1 MMCGGGDE
9 IGGFMHRTAEEIE
22 GLLRERGF
30 SLTPQRRAIVRRLT
44 EHGGHW
50 TAAELLEC
58 VSGEF
63 PMASRATVYST
74 LALLRDLGALA
85 MVSAPSGEF
94 RFDADPEPHQH
105 FVCLRCG
112 HLEDVPEGWFPVSIS
127 AAAAPNFEVRH
138 YRILAEGL
146 CSSCAKAS

>member
-1 MMCGGGDE
+1 
-9 IGGFMHRTAEEIE
+9 MHRTAEEIE
-22 GLLRERGF
+22 GLLRDRGF
-30 SLTPQRRAIVRRLT
+30 SLTPQRRAIVRRLS

-50 TAAELLEC
+50 TAAEVLEC

-85 MVSAPSGEF
+85 TVPAPSGEL

-112 HLEDVPEGWFPVSIS
+112 HLEDVPDGWFPISIPEQ
-127 AAAAPNFEVRH
+127 AKPAFAVHR
-138 YRILAEGL
+138 YRIVAEGL
-146 CSSCAKAS
+146 CASCTQTS

>member
-1 MMCGGGDE
+1 
-9 IGGFMHRTAEEIE
+9 MHRTAEEFE
-22 GLLRERGF
+22 GLLRDRGF
-30 SLTPQRRAIVRRLT
+30 SLTPQRRAIVRRLSDD
-44 EHGGHW
+44 GNHW
-50 TAAELLEC
+50 TAAELLER

-85 MVSAPSGEF
+85 TVPTPSGEL
-94 RFDADPEPHQH
+94 RFDANPEPHQH

-112 HLEDVPEGWFPVSIS
+112 HLEDVPGDWFPVAIASE
-127 AAAAPNFEVRH
+127 ATPDFEVHR

-146 CSSCAKAS
+146 CGSCTKAT